1 MIVIDFFN
9 LNTLFPI
16 GQDPLS
22 TVSDKITSPGDTKQI
37 KFSVGYNRLAVFV
50 PFVLGCVVTGR
61 WFLQAIGMVGSAVI
75 LRSDSIR
82 EGL

>member
-1 MIVIDFFN
+1 MVVIDFFN
-9 LNTLFPI
+9 LNTLFPV

-22 TVSDKITSPGDTKQI
+22 TMSDEITSPGNTQQI

-50 PFVLGCVVTGR
+50 PFVLGCVVPGWR
-61 WFLQAIGMVGSAVI
+61 FLQAIGMVGSAVI
-75 LRSDSIR
+75 LGSNSIR